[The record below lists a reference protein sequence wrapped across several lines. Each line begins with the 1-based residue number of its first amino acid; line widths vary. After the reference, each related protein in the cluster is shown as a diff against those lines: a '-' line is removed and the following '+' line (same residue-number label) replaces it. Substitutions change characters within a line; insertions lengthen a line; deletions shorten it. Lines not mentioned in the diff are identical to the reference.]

1 MKYIDP
7 ERKRRR
13 VVRPEVKNEIKVEG
27 PEIKVEDLE
36 IKIKNEDQNIKILRY
51 VFNKEIQWGNV
62 QLNLNMYNNCQ

>member
-1 MKYIDP
+1 MKYIEP

-13 VVRPEVKNEIKVEG
+13 LVRPEVKNDINVEG

-36 IKIKNEDQNIKILRY
+36 IKIKNEDQDIKILKY
-51 VFNKEIQWGNV
+51 VLNKVIQWGNV